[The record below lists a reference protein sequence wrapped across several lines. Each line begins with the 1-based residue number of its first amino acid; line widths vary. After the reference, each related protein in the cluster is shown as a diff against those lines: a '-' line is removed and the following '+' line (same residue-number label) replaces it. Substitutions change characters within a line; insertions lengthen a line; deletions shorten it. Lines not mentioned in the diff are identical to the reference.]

1 MTWKFNPVEI
11 SLQWIKDVE
20 QLLVGDVLLDFGLLG
35 DGIDF
40 DGGNRYNATAIIDQ
54 GNRLNGNI

>member
-1 MTWKFNPVEI
+1 MTWKFDPVEI

-20 QLLVGDVLLDFGLLG
+20 QLLIGDVLLDFGLPG

-40 DGGNRYNATAIIDQ
+40 DGGYRYNATAIIDQ